1 MLTDSKHFARLFV
14 SIYIFC
20 ALTEHNPDF
29 IASSSVSASRNVAVQ
44 CTRTKHS
51 QLPLC
56 VFIHFETNATSVHE
70 RFHTTHT
77 LTVWLLD
84 RPTFNISAYRVPF
97 PITTKYDPAAYNSIS
112 MCIFI
117 NITIPNCHI
126 FHLTQNIIFLRCLR
140 FTSLFAAVDRL
151 LFLVLHR
158 SKI

>member
-77 LTVWLLD
+77 HTVWLFD
-84 RPTFNISAYRVPF
+84 RPTFNIPAYRVPF
-97 PITTKYDPAAYNSIS
+97 PITTKYDPAIQQHLNVYIYKYYHTKLPYIS
-112 MCIFI
+112 F
-117 NITIPNCHI
+117 NTKYYFFALLAFYFTICG
-126 FHLTQNIIFLRCLR
+126 RR
-140 FTSLFAAVDRL
+140 SAVIPC
-151 LFLVLHR
+151 VAP
-158 SKI
+158 

>member
-77 LTVWLLD
+77 RFGYWIGQHSIFRLIACLSPLQQNTIQ
-84 RPTFNISAYRVPF
+84 P
-97 PITTKYDPAAYNSIS
+97 YNSIS